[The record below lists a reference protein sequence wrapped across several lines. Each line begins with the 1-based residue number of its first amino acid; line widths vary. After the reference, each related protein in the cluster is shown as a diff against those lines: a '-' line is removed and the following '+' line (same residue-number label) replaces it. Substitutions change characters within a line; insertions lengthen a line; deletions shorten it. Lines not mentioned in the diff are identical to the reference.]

1 MSYILY
7 IIFAAFISIAGYKA
21 YIYEKKLK
29 KRLDNLEVKIKN
41 LYVLKNDNIF
51 NAEMSIEGQLIY
63 LEQQAEKLKFCF
75 QCPLYQDKDR

>member
-7 IIFAAFISIAGYKA
+7 IIFVIFISIAGYKV
-21 YIYEKKLK
+21 YIYEKTLK
-29 KRLDNLEVKIKN
+29 KRLDKLEVKIKN
-41 LYVLKNDNIF
+41 LYVLKNYYSINT
-51 NAEMSIEGQLIY
+51 EMSIEGQLIY